1 MKILSKFI
9 VILSI
14 TILSNMAWALDKNSP
29 NWIDFDQALKIAKEK
44 NKFVM
49 VKLYA
54 DWCGPCKMM
63 DQITFSDPKVIKII
77 DENFLA
83 AKLNVESEKI
93 INCDNWPRSIANCV
107 AKNWELVGIP
117 TISIIGPSGY
127 NILNVSRFLDVEEM
141 KLFLNNL
148 LSDKNL
154 LLEADK
160 ETSNHFKRLNENKKG
175 VD

>member
-1 MKILSKFI
+1 MILFI
-9 VILSI
+9 TVLANLS
-14 TILSNMAWALDKNSP
+14 WAIDKNSP
-29 NWIDFDQALKIAKEK
+29 KWIDFDQAIKIAKEK

-54 DWCGPCKMM
+54 DWCGPCQMM
-63 DQITFSDPKVIKII
+63 DEITFSDPKVIKII

-107 AKNWELVGIP
+107 SKNWELVGIP

-127 NILNVSRFLDVEEM
+127 NILNVSRYLNPEEM
-141 KLFLNNL
+141 ELFLNNL
-148 LSDKNL
+148 LSDKKL

-160 ETSNHFKRLNENKKG
+160 ETSDHFNKLYENDKG
-175 VD
+175 GN